1 MANEKNLN
9 TRVTMK
15 HDTEE
20 NWKKATGFT
29 PKNGEI
35 IVYDADANHPEPR
48 IKIGDDVTNVNLLPF
63 INGMTQEED
72 DELIIYCN
80 YDYEAPTKG
89 AE

>member
-1 MANEKNLN
+1 MANLRGFN
-9 TRVTMK
+9 TRIQLK

-20 NWKKATGFT
+20 NWKKATGFA
-29 PKNGEI
+29 PLESEI
-35 IVYDADANHPEPR
+35 VVYDADTAHPQPR
-48 IKIGDDVTNVNLLPF
+48 MKIGDGVTNVNLLPF

>member
-1 MANEKNLN
+1 MSNKTMN
-9 TRVTMK
+9 TRIQLK

-20 NWKKATGFT
+20 NWNKATGFA
-29 PKNGEI
+29 PLDGEI
-35 IVYDADANHPEPR
+35 VVYDADADHPEPR
-48 IKIGDDVTNVNLLPF
+48 IKIGDGETNVNLLPF

-80 YDYEAPTKG
+80 YNYEAPTKG

>member
-1 MANEKNLN
+1 MPKIN
-9 TRVTMK
+9 TRIQLK
-15 HDTEE
+15 HDIAE
-20 NWKKATGFT
+20 NWEKATGFE
-29 PKNGEI
+29 PLAGEV
-35 IVYDADANHPEPR
+35 IVYDPDETYPEPR
-48 IKIGDDVTNVNLLPF
+48 IKIGDGVTNVNLLPF